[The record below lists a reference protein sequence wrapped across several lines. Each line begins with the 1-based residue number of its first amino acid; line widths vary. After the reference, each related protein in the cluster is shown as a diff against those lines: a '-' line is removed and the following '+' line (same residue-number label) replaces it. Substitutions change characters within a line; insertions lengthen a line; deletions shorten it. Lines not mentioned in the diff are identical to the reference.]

1 MLEKLKM
8 VMRST
13 RGEVEKIITL
23 AVALLVFAIIFP
35 IAMQEVVSANTTGW
49 QSSVATIFTVLV
61 PILGALA
68 VALLFIKYVKS

>member
-13 RGEVEKIITL
+13 RGEVDKIITL
-23 AVALLVFAIIFP
+23 SVALLVFAIIFP
-35 IAMQEVVSANTTGW
+35 IAMSQVVSANTTGW
-49 QSSVATIFTVLV
+49 QSAVATIFTVLV